1 MAQRD
6 FLTDEIEID
15 RSPIPVYV
23 DHVIIKRVYVTTAID
38 TGLFYGYPD
47 TPAMRRNYSL
57 LQKVLRETCQAA
69 NETKGRANPQ
79 PGEIFGVKEET
90 LCTPLHYVFHFLMTI
105 YYYNLLEAPGHRT
118 HLKNSFLLCGI
129 QRVKFILRPHCMEE
143 TVTCTTDA
151 PCWTSLVPLQK
162 CVSST
167 LVTA

>member
-23 DHVIIKRVYVTTAID
+23 DHVVIKRVYVTTAID

-47 TPAMRRNYSL
+47 TPAMRRNYNL
-57 LQKVLRETCQAA
+57 LQKVLKETYEAAA
-69 NETKGRANPQ
+69 NNDSETSDPQ

-105 YYYNLLEAPGHRT
+105 YYVVQLARSTWSSNT
-118 HLKNSFLLCGI
+118 LKVFY
-129 QRVKFILRPHCMEE
+129 
-143 TVTCTTDA
+143 
-151 PCWTSLVPLQK
+151 
-162 CVSST
+162 CV
-167 LVTA
+167 VFKE